1 MSKRIKIFGGIL
13 AAELVIL
20 LVIGIVSST
29 GKTVRWSADS
39 YNSGVPVATDTSAG
53 EEAAQ
58 EINDVIEDYVAA
70 KNAQFSNAEGTDLL
84 PSVRARI
91 VCNNR
96 ELCILQMDSC
106 LVNRTTGETSS
117 AESAEFWFVSKGDTV
132 EILLKT
138 PNGLPARA
146 NTVPLGTPNA

>member
-20 LVIGIVSST
+20 LIIGIVSAT
-29 GKTVRWSADS
+29 GKTVRWNADS
-39 YNSGVPVATDTSAG
+39 YNSAVPVATDTSAG

-58 EINDVIEDYVAA
+58 EINSAIEDYVATRT
-70 KNAQFSNAEGTDLL
+70 AQFGETEGTYLVPDFKT
-84 PSVRARI
+84 RI

-96 ELCILQMDSC
+96 ELCVLQIDSR
-106 LVNRTTGETSS
+106 LVNQTTGEISNGET
-117 AESAEFWFVSKGDTV
+117 AEFWFVSKGDTV

-146 NTVPLGTPNA
+146 NAQ

>member
-20 LVIGIVSST
+20 LVIGIVSAT

-58 EINDVIEDYVAA
+58 KINDVIEDYVAA

-84 PSVRARI
+84 PSVKSRI

-96 ELCILQMDSC
+96 EMCILQMDSY
-106 LVNRTTGETSS
+106 LMNRNTGEIKNGEVT
-117 AESAEFWFVSKGDTV
+117 EFWFVSKGDTV

-138 PNGLPARA
+138 PNGVPARA
-146 NTVPLGTPNA
+146 NAQ

>member
-1 MSKRIKIFGGIL
+1 M
-13 AAELVIL
+13 
-20 LVIGIVSST
+20 
-29 GKTVRWSADS
+29 
-39 YNSGVPVATDTSAG
+39 
-53 EEAAQ
+53 
-58 EINDVIEDYVAA
+58 IEDYVAA

-84 PSVRARI
+84 PSVKSRI

-138 PNGLPARA
+138 PNGAPQRL
-146 NTVPLGTPNA
+146 

>member
-1 MSKRIKIFGGIL
+1 MSKRLKIFGGIL
-13 AAELVIL
+13 AAELVVL
-20 LVIGIVSST
+20 LIFGIVSAT
-29 GKTVRWSADS
+29 GKTVRWNADS
-39 YNSGVPVATDTSAG
+39 YNSAVPVATDTRAG

-58 EINDVIEDYVAA
+58 EINDAIEDYVAA
-70 KNAQFSNAEGTDLL
+70 KTAQLGKTEETDLL

-96 ELCILQMDSC
+96 EMCILQMDTC

-117 AESAEFWFVSKGDTV
+117 AESAEFWFVAKGDTV

-138 PNGLPARA
+138 PNGAPQRL
-146 NTVPLGTPNA
+146 

>member
-20 LVIGIVSST
+20 VVIGIVSAT
-29 GKTVRWSADS
+29 GKTVRWNADS
-39 YNSGVPVATDTSAG
+39 YNSGVPVATDTRAG

-58 EINDVIEDYVAA
+58 KINAAIEDYVAA
-70 KNAQFSNAEGTDLL
+70 KTAQLAETEETDLL
-84 PSVRARI
+84 PSVKARI

-96 ELCILQMDSC
+96 EMCILQMDTC

-117 AESAEFWFVSKGDTV
+117 AESAEFWFVPKGDTV

-146 NTVPLGTPNA
+146 NAQ

>member
-1 MSKRIKIFGGIL
+1 MRKRIKIFGGIL

-20 LVIGIVSST
+20 VVVGIVSAT

-58 EINDVIEDYVAA
+58 EINDVIEDYVAT
-70 KNAQFSNAEGTDLL
+70 KTAQLSDAQGTDFS
-84 PSVRARI
+84 PIVKSRI

-96 ELCILQMDSC
+96 EMCILQMDSY
-106 LVNRTTGETSS
+106 LMNRNTGEIKNGEVT
-117 AESAEFWFVSKGDTV
+117 EFWFVSKGDTV

-138 PNGLPARA
+138 PNGVPARA
-146 NTVPLGTPNA
+146 NAQ

>member
-20 LVIGIVSST
+20 LVIGIVSVT

-39 YNSGVPVATDTSAG
+39 YNSCVPVATDTSAG

-58 EINDVIEDYVAA
+58 KINDVIEDYVAA

-84 PSVRARI
+84 PSVKSRI

-96 ELCILQMDSC
+96 ELCILQMESC

-138 PNGLPARA
+138 PNGAPQRL
-146 NTVPLGTPNA
+146 

>member
-39 YNSGVPVATDTSAG
+39 YNSGVPVVTDTSAG

-84 PSVRARI
+84 PSVKSRI

-138 PNGLPARA
+138 PNGAPQRL
-146 NTVPLGTPNA
+146 